1 VNTDRVYIVIL
12 LVIGI
17 IVLSNLMMFALVR
30 AFRGVK
36 FDWFSKTK
44 GNLSQ
49 PFNYEDKSLDELRR
63 RVEDL
68 PGTHTSSEDEE

>member
-1 VNTDRVYIVIL
+1 MNTDRVYIVIL

-17 IVLSNLMMFALVR
+17 IVLSNLMMLAVVR

-36 FDWFSKTK
+36 FDWFCKTK

-68 PGTHTSSEDEE
+68 PSTHTSSEDEE